1 MNIDELF
8 SFLKKK
14 GFRDTFYVLSKF
26 KNHKTDKHTFYN
38 ELNKFSYYNSFFRIK
53 DELIKKG
60 LIEITDVDSAKN
72 SKKKNKS
79 RKNNAVIQLTKKGK
93 DVYDKLI
100 EINQLI
106 HSE

>member
-1 MNIDELF
+1 MDGLF

-26 KNHKTDKHTFYN
+26 KNHKIDKHTFYN

-53 DELIKKG
+53 NELIEKG
-60 LIEITDVDSAKN
+60 LIEIIDINPTTESKKNN
-72 SKKKNKS
+72 SK
-79 RKNNAVIQLTKKGK
+79 NNTIIQLTKKGK

-106 HSE
+106 LSE